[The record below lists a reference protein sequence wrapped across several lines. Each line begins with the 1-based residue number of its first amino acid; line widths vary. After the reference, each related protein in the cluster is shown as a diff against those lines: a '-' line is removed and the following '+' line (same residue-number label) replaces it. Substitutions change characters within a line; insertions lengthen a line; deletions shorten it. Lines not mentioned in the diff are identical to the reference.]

1 MSRPD
6 TGLVT
11 AADELASRLRHHAS
25 VLSAPD
31 PDPAEV
37 VAAAD
42 AVGTAAERYST
53 EVFDRTG
60 WGSPFTPPPADEVDS
75 GPADAL
81 DEDGDI
87 EQLRVSADYAI
98 AVTSEDGL
106 RRLVTSRELPAER
119 PPDGGESTVVDLV
132 AALFRADG
140 WDLESYG
147 RDGVDGSVVSWV
159 VEPAG
164 DKDDAAG

>member
-11 AADELASRLRHHAS
+11 AAEELATRLRHHAS

-42 AVGTAAERYST
+42 AVGTAAQHYST

-60 WGSPFTPPPADEVDS
+60 WGSPFTPPPD
-75 GPADAL
+75 
-81 DEDGDI
+81 DEDDLGPVDVIDGDV
-87 EQLRVSADYAI
+87 ERVRVSADYDV

-106 RRLVTSRELPAER
+106 RRLVASRELAAER
-119 PPDGGESTVVDLV
+119 PADGGESTVVDLV
-132 AALFRADG
+132 TALFHADG
-140 WDLESYG
+140 WDLGGYG
-147 RDGVDGSVVSWV
+147 RDVVDGSLVGWV

-164 DKDDAAG
+164 GPRAPF